1 MYNELVQV
9 MAIVNRRDLITMR
22 TFRIVYA
29 VASILPGLFYS
40 VGGELGLLT
49 SSGGGFASFI
59 VPFLLGFVANWGMVA
74 LVVVGVIIDEQMR
87 WWYLGY
93 PILMGLNI
101 GLNQMLPFGVADQVS
116 YLMPFLVAVIG
127 GYMLYQTFRKH
138 PHIA

>member
-1 MYNELVQV
+1 MYNELVKV

-59 VPFLLGFVANWGMVA
+59 VPFLLGFV
-74 LVVVGVIIDEQMR
+74 
-87 WWYLGY
+87 
-93 PILMGLNI
+93 
-101 GLNQMLPFGVADQVS
+101 
-116 YLMPFLVAVIG
+116 
-127 GYMLYQTFRKH
+127 
-138 PHIA
+138 

>member
-1 MYNELVQV
+1 
-9 MAIVNRRDLITMR
+9 MR

-29 VASILPGLFYS
+29 VASILLGLFYS

-49 SSGGGFASFI
+49 SSGDGFASFI

-74 LVVVGVIIDEQMR
+74 LVIVGVIIDKQMR

-93 PILMGLNI
+93 PVLMGLNI
-101 GLNQMLPFGVADQVS
+101 GLNQMLPVSVADQVS

-127 GYMLYQTFRKH
+127 GYMLYQTFRKK

>member
-1 MYNELVQV
+1 MYNGLVKAGV
-9 MAIVNRRDLITMR
+9 IVNRRDLITMR

-29 VASILPGLFYS
+29 IASILLGLFYS

-49 SSGGGFASFI
+49 FSGDGFASFI

-74 LVVVGVIIDEQMR
+74 LVVVGVIIDKPMR

-93 PILMGLNI
+93 PVLMGLNI
-101 GLNQMLPFGVADQVS
+101 ALNQMLPIGVADQAS

-127 GYMLYQTFRKH
+127 GYMLYRTFRKK